1 MGRYN
6 FGLFPSPYYRIKE
19 SKMSVLEYIGSLG
32 GITGVLAF
40 LIFLAY
46 KYLVSQMRED
56 RKFMEDRLSKIIDAY
71 NSITQENTKILTEL
85 ITYLKM
91 KNGSK

>member
-1 MGRYN
+1 MT
-6 FGLFPSPYYRIKE
+6 II
-19 SKMSVLEYIGSLG
+19 EYIGSIG
-32 GITGVLAF
+32 GIAGVLAF

-46 KYLVSQMRED
+46 RHLVNQMRED

-71 NSITQENTKILTEL
+71 NFVTSENTKILTEL
-85 ITYLKM
+85 ITWLKM